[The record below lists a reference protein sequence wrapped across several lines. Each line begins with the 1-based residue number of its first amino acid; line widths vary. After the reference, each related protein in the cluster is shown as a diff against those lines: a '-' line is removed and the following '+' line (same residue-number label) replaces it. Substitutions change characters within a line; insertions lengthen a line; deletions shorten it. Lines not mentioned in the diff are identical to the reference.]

1 MLPSIHSHPL
11 QSSDHIRHCVGCAS
25 IRVIAVAICIA
36 RASYP
41 LVGICF
47 CAAAPSITPDS
58 LRREDFLYPVR
69 AGASSMRTKSA
80 FFAAASSLP
89 PLPPL
94 QGDRPHGHKG
104 AVGAS
109 KKMGPPGGGHLPRCL
124 ATPRN
129 GGFFRIK
136 SRGQT
141 DKQLRYARRIG
152 TGDTVPSGDASR
164 KLYGASPRGGQD
176 VR

>member
-1 MLPSIHSHPL
+1 MLPSNP
-11 QSSDHIRHCVGCAS
+11 IRYLSVCSGTEAFSV
-25 IRVIAVAICIA
+25 AVRGLPFSPVAFSEIEPF
-36 RASYP
+36 P
-41 LVGICF
+41 LVGICV
-47 CAAAPSITPDS
+47 CAGAHSSRLGCPLRKGFLHS
-58 LRREDFLYPVR
+58 LRAP
-69 AGASSMRTKSA
+69 ASSMRTKSA

-89 PLPPL
+89 PFPPL

-104 AVGAS
+104 TVGAS